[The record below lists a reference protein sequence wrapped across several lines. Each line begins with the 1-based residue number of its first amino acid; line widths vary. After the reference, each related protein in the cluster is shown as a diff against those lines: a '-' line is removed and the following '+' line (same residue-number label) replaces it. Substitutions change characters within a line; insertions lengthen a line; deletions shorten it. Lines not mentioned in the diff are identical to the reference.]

1 MKEPT
6 NKEILGAINKF
17 ADKTEKRFSGLENR
31 MGGLENRMGGLEKD
45 MGEMKTEMVTKDYLD
60 EKLFDLRGDII
71 SVVKKEDV
79 KMGKLVEILTEKKVI
94 TTKDAQ
100 AVLAMEPFAKLFP
113 QSVR

>member
-1 MKEPT
+1 MKETT

-31 MGGLENRMGGLEKD
+31 VGSLEKGL
-45 MGEMKTEMVTKDYLD
+45 GEMRTEMVTKDYLV

-79 KMGKLVEILTEKKVI
+79 KMGKLVEILTDKKII

-100 AVLAMEPFAKLFP
+100 AVLSMEPFAKLFP